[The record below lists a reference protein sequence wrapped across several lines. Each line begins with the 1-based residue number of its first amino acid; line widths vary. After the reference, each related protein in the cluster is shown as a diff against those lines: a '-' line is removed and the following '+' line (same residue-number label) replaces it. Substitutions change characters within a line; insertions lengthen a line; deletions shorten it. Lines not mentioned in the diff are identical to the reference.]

1 MYNKIINP
9 ITKRKVNI
17 NSKLGKKIFYNYLY
31 TLNGGTTALQRTLSR
46 TATKK
51 MDPKDSDEEAD
62 KLFNEIDLE
71 PFEYNIGQRLYHKT
85 SSEDPK
91 DWPEIEILE
100 RDRDNL
106 NSLKRYRVKIISR
119 YWPPHNVQQP
129 YFLLESN
136 LIQTHN
142 TTPTFTYWV
151 GQTLKYGDQSLP
163 RQFRAN
169 VEIVETSILADGNIR
184 YLARYTDDMNPD
196 PTRVYVIIYDENLL
210 AE

>member
-31 TLNGGTTALQRTLSR
+31 TLNGGSTALQRTLSR

-71 PFEYNIGQRLYHKT
+71 PFEYNIGQRFYHKT

-106 NSLKRYRVKIISR
+106 NSQKRYRVKIISR
-119 YWPPHNVQQP
+119 YWPPHNVQLP
-129 YFLLESN
+129 YFLSESQ
-136 LIQTHN
+136 LIRHHN
-142 TTPTFTYWV
+142 TTPQFRYWV
-151 GQTLKYGDQSLP
+151 GKCLKYGDQSIRSQFLP
-163 RQFRAN
+163 Q
-169 VEIVETSILADGNIR
+169 VEIVETSALADGNIR
-184 YLARYTDDMNPD
+184 YLAKYIDDLNPD
-196 PTRVYVIIYDENLL
+196 PRSVYVIIYDETLL
-210 AE
+210 SE